1 MMKNKKLNTEKLLA
15 LASAGTSRW
24 ELDNITWHDRASNP
38 ETLILF
44 LERISLLENIEDRSS
59 KEERELD
66 SLIDLANDL
75 DEEECVEL
83 LSNDDEIV
91 QQTFIE
97 NLARTSA
104 LEVLTNDRVSFE
116 TMNTMCKL
124 SPSDFILTAKRT
136 QDLINSIHELVIQGE
151 TLSSDVAGA

>member
-75 DEEECVEL
+75 DEEECVQL

-104 LEVLTNDRVSFE
+104 LEVLTNDRISFE

-124 SPSDFILTAKRT
+124 SPSDFIITAKRT

>member
-1 MMKNKKLNTEKLLA
+1 MKNKKLNTEKLLT

-38 ETLILF
+38 ETLTSF
-44 LERISLLENIEDRSS
+44 LERISFLENLKERTS

-66 SLIDLANDL
+66 SLIDLANEL
-75 DEEECVEL
+75 DEDECVQL
-83 LSNDDEIV
+83 LSSDDEIV
-91 QQTFIE
+91 QQAFIE

-104 LEVLTNDRVSFE
+104 LEVLTNSGISYE

-136 QDLINSIHELVIQGE
+136 QDLINSIHELVVQGE

>member
-1 MMKNKKLNTEKLLA
+1 MKNKKLNTEKLLT

-38 ETLILF
+38 ETLISF
-44 LERISLLENIEDRSS
+44 LERIQFLENIEGRSS

-75 DEEECVEL
+75 DEEECVQL

-104 LEVLTNDRVSFE
+104 LEVLTNDRISFE

-124 SPSDFILTAKRT
+124 SPSDFIITAKRT

>member
-1 MMKNKKLNTEKLLA
+1 MKNKKLNTEKLLT

-38 ETLILF
+38 ETLISF
-44 LERISLLENIEDRSS
+44 LERIQFLENIEDRSS
-59 KEERELD
+59 KEDRELD

-75 DEEECVEL
+75 DEEECVQL

-104 LEVLTNDRVSFE
+104 LEVLTNDRISFE

-124 SPSDFILTAKRT
+124 SPSDFIITAKRT

>member
-38 ETLILF
+38 ETLISF
-44 LERISLLENIEDRSS
+44 LERISLLESLEERTSRED
-59 KEERELD
+59 RELD

>member
-1 MMKNKKLNTEKLLA
+1 MKNKKLNTEKLLA

-38 ETLILF
+38 ETLISF
-44 LERISLLENIEDRSS
+44 LERIQFLENIEDRKA

-75 DEEECVEL
+75 DEEECVQL

-104 LEVLTNDRVSFE
+104 LEVLTNDRISFE

>member
-1 MMKNKKLNTEKLLA
+1 MKNKKLNTEKLLT

-38 ETLILF
+38 ETLISF
-44 LERISLLENIEDRSS
+44 LERIQFLENIEARSS
-59 KEERELD
+59 KEDRELD

-75 DEEECVEL
+75 DEEECVQL

-104 LEVLTNDRVSFE
+104 LEVLTNDRISFE

-124 SPSDFILTAKRT
+124 SPSDFIITAKRT

>member
-1 MMKNKKLNTEKLLA
+1 MKNKKLNTEKLLT

-38 ETLILF
+38 ETLISF
-44 LERISLLENIEDRSS
+44 LERIQFLENIEDRSS

-75 DEEECVEL
+75 DEEECVQL

-104 LEVLTNDRVSFE
+104 LEVLTNDRISFE

-124 SPSDFILTAKRT
+124 SPSDFIITAKRT

>member
-1 MMKNKKLNTEKLLA
+1 MKNKKLNTEKLLT

-38 ETLILF
+38 ETLISF
-44 LERISLLENIEDRSS
+44 LERIQFLEDIEDRSP

-66 SLIDLANDL
+66 SLIDLANEL
-75 DEEECVEL
+75 DEEECVQL

-104 LEVLTNDRVSFE
+104 LEVLTNDRISFE

-124 SPSDFILTAKRT
+124 SPSDFIITAKRT

>member
-1 MMKNKKLNTEKLLA
+1 MKNKKLNTEKLLT

-38 ETLILF
+38 ETLISF
-44 LERISLLENIEDRSS
+44 LERIQFLENIEERSS

-66 SLIDLANDL
+66 SLIDLANEL
-75 DEEECVEL
+75 DEEECTEL

-104 LEVLTNDRVSFE
+104 LEVLTNDRISYE

>member
-1 MMKNKKLNTEKLLA
+1 MKNKKLNTEKLLA

-104 LEVLTNDRVSFE
+104 LEVLTNDRISFE

-124 SPSDFILTAKRT
+124 SPSDFIITAKRT

>member
-1 MMKNKKLNTEKLLA
+1 MKNKKLNTEKLLT

-38 ETLILF
+38 ETLTSF
-44 LERISLLENIEDRSS
+44 LERISFLENLEDRTS
-59 KEERELD
+59 KEDRELD
-66 SLIDLANDL
+66 SLIDLANEL
-75 DEEECVEL
+75 DEDECVQL

-91 QQTFIE
+91 QQAFIE

-104 LEVLTNDRVSFE
+104 LEVLTNSGISYQ

-136 QDLINSIHELVIQGE
+136 QDLINSIHELVVQGE

>member
-1 MMKNKKLNTEKLLA
+1 MKNKKLNTEKLLT

-38 ETLILF
+38 ETLISF
-44 LERISLLENIEDRSS
+44 LERIQFLENIEDRSS

-83 LSNDDEIV
+83 LSNDDEIA
-91 QQTFIE
+91 QQNFIE
-97 NLARTSA
+97 ILARKSA
-104 LEVLTNDRVSFE
+104 IEVLCNEKVSID

>member
-1 MMKNKKLNTEKLLA
+1 MKNKKLNTEKLLT

-38 ETLILF
+38 ETLISF
-44 LERISLLENIEDRSS
+44 LERIQFLEDIEDRSP

-66 SLIDLANDL
+66 SLIDLANEL
-75 DEEECVEL
+75 DEDECVEL

-104 LEVLTNDRVSFE
+104 LEVLTNDRISFE

-124 SPSDFILTAKRT
+124 SPSDFIITAKRT

>member
-1 MMKNKKLNTEKLLA
+1 MKNKKLNTEKLLA
-15 LASAGTSRW
+15 LASSGTSRW

-38 ETLILF
+38 ETLISF
-44 LERISLLENIEDRSS
+44 LERIQFLENIEERSS

-66 SLIDLANDL
+66 SLIDLANEL
-75 DEEECVEL
+75 DEEECTEL

-104 LEVLTNDRVSFE
+104 LEVLTNDRISYK